1 MWVNRCPYRL
11 KRVNTI
17 TFLNY
22 FVSGS
27 LTLIIPLLLLANN
40 VNLAYI
46 GIILSILPLVFL
58 IARLFFAAVAD
69 YVGWSHVFLLINW
82 PSTFISCCIYFLAT
96 SLPAFALGK
105 IVESLRESSYWAV
118 SRTAI
123 YHLSPKTAA
132 KEATKNN
139 ATIWLATAAGGGA
152 AGLGIE
158 YLGFSYTIA
167 VLAIISSTIGIPA
180 FMLWKN
186 STSIPIT
193 KTSHILASLN
203 PKGRPRT
210 FWLVSVAI
218 MFNTL
223 AIYPLTTLLL
233 PAFMNQQLSY
243 NYISIGVL
251 FMIYNALSAITTY
264 FTIKYSLN
272 FARALVLSIISVS
285 ASFFLSWSSV
295 FIACL
300 LALSFVRGFGIG
312 FFEHTVLKVVKDSK
326 NISVDIG
333 LLHAPMRIAEFSS
346 ILFAGFLVQYLG
358 YMPIFLATGLFFA
371 VYCFFSLFILKYK

>member
-1 MWVNRCPYRL
+1 M

-251 FMIYNALSAITTY
+251 FMIYNAISAITTY
-264 FTIKYSLN
+264 LTIKYSLN
-272 FARALVLSIISVS
+272 FARALVLSIISVA

>member
-1 MWVNRCPYRL
+1 L

-46 GIILSILPLVFL
+46 GIVLSILPLVFL

-105 IVESLRESSYWAV
+105 FVESLRESSYWAV

-139 ATIWLATAAGGGA
+139 ATIWLATAVGCGA
-152 AGLGIE
+152 AGLGSE

-180 FMLWKN
+180 FMLWQN
-186 STSIPIT
+186 STSIPLT
-193 KTSHILASLN
+193 KTSHILAPLN

-210 FWLVSVAI
+210 FWFVSVAI

-251 FMIYNALSAITTY
+251 FMIYNAISAITTY
-264 FTIKYSLN
+264 LTVKYSLN
-272 FARALVLSIISVS
+272 FTRALVLSIISVT
-285 ASFFLSWSSV
+285 ASFFLSWSSA

-333 LLHAPMRIAEFSS
+333 LLHAPMRIA
-346 ILFAGFLVQYLG
+346 
-358 YMPIFLATGLFFA
+358 
-371 VYCFFSLFILKYK
+371 